1 MTLALWSFFWD
12 EADWSGGAPEPEPI
26 PTAEP
31 EQGRGSGKNR
41 KHQNY
46 TQADDVFWE
55 MREQYLR
62 AMHAPLPVTE
72 YQSTVTTKALPQ
84 TSSTSQLSTQAT
96 TFILPALP
104 RYESEKSALLDLAKL
119 ATSTDQLR
127 SYALRLIELNK
138 AIQQAKA
145 KRAQQRKRKLAQ
157 LTALGKALIEL
168 LR

>member
-1 MTLALWSFFWD
+1 MSLALSFFFWD
-12 EADWSGGAPEPEPI
+12 AADWSGGSPEPEPA
-26 PTAEP
+26 PTTV
-31 EQGRGSGKNR
+31 EQGRGSGKKR
-41 KHQNY
+41 KHANY

-55 MREQYLR
+55 MRERYLR
-62 AMHAPLPVTE
+62 AMHAAPTKLEDIPP
-72 YQSTVTTKALPQ
+72 VTTKALPQ
-84 TSSTSQLSTQAT
+84 TNLTPQPSAQPVTFLLS
-96 TFILPALP
+96 ALP
-104 RYESEKSALLDLAKL
+104 RYESEKAALLDLAKL

-145 KRAQQRKRKLAQ
+145 KRRQQNKRKLAQ